1 MWWVLGI
8 VFLFFLIVLWQFY
21 LLLFAV
27 AGVAA
32 VLAIIFLTVRATMLT
47 RTPGVFE
54 IKEQNGNYFCTV
66 HPSAYEKIGLSAVFA
81 PLVGYI
87 AGWLFAVNSQMSHLD
102 FLDVLG
108 LLMLLPP
115 IYLVFKLAPR
125 LEWFGTSPLERFA
138 KKATTNLRI
147 PEYLIQSDLAGRE
160 MASLLSGQWSPSFTT
175 RYFQRLEMEP
185 SLMTSEEAQLDVIK
199 EFERV
204 GMQDIR
210 LLSNAEDHWKAV
222 DAMVKIA
229 SDTATVLKDEQM
241 KKDAAFL
248 SKSLRNPELS
258 DLLEFRDFAEFE
270 KVIMAIEQDA
280 EKLLEGKLP
289 PLSSDSSG

>member
-8 VFLFFLIVLWQFY
+8 IFLFFLIVLWQFY

-27 AGVAA
+27 TGVVAI
-32 VLAIIFLTVRATMLT
+32 LAIIFLTVRATMLT
-47 RTPGVFE
+47 RAPGTFE

-185 SLMTSEEAQLDVIK
+185 SLMTSEATQFDVIK

-204 GMQDIR
+204 GMQEFR

-229 SDTATVLKDEQM
+229 SDTATVLKDDQM

>member
-8 VFLFFLIVLWQFY
+8 IFLFFLIVLWQIY
-21 LLLFAV
+21 MLLFAV
-27 AGVAA
+27 AGIAA
-32 VLAIIFLTVRATMLT
+32 ILAIIFLTVRATMLT
-47 RTPGVFE
+47 RAPGTFE
-54 IKEQNGNYFCTV
+54 IKEQNGNYLCTV
-66 HPSAYEKIGLSAVFA
+66 HPSAFEKLGLWAVYA

-87 AGWLFAVNSQMSHLD
+87 AAWLFAVDSQMSHLD

-125 LEWFGTSPLERFA
+125 LEWFGKNPLERFA

-185 SLMTSEEAQLDVIK
+185 NLMASEASQLAVIK
-199 EFERV
+199 EFEEV

-222 DAMVKIA
+222 DALVKIA

-241 KKDAAFL
+241 KKDADFL
-248 SKSLRNPELS
+248 SRSLRNPELS

-289 PLSSDSSG
+289 PVASSMSE